1 MMTNRAIH
9 PSKPSRG
16 FIGIVR
22 PHLHQN
28 DLGRLETYI
37 IIIYRI
43 PLNYR
48 KKRRLFVMALIEC
61 LRDESVYITGKGV

>member
-9 PSKPSRG
+9 PSKPNRG

-22 PHLHQN
+22 THLH
-28 DLGRLETYI
+28 LGRLETYI
-37 IIIYRI
+37 IIIYCI

-61 LRDESVYITGKGV
+61 LRDDSVYITGKGV